1 MAVMKATVWQVVAL
15 EDYPGDLWRDWQQL
29 AVNHHATNPM
39 LDAEFARLLVQYFGD
54 RLHVL
59 VGVHDGDAV
68 MLALVESASHARWQG
83 FRPSQAQAALI
94 VCSPDCEVVPGDM
107 VAAFPSICLRLDLFA
122 LDPREHGPLLRD
134 FNCVQRLPSVRNI
147 CVELEG
153 DFDDYWQQRPR
164 NLRKNT
170 RRYRTRL
177 GEEVGEIELRVAHD
191 RASVISATDRY
202 GIMESRGWK
211 GRIGT
216 ALHPGNL
223 QGQFYRD
230 FMASMADQGR
240 ALVFELY
247 AGDRLLASRLC
258 VTGADI
264 LVILKT
270 TFDEDLKRYA
280 VGRQLLYELLQYLFE
295 TRRIRLVDFY
305 TDASRDQMD
314 WATTDRSM
322 QHASLYPSVS
332 TMRAYTAAKQ
342 AVAWL
347 ARSKGGRR

>member
-1 MAVMKATVWQVVAL
+1 VTTRWQVVAL

-29 AVNHHATNPM
+29 AVRHHATNPM

-54 RLHVL
+54 GLHVL
-59 VGVHDGDAV
+59 IGTHGVDHV
-68 MLALVESASHARWQG
+68 MLALVESASHGRWQG

-94 VCSPDCEVVPGDM
+94 VCSADCQVLPDAI
-107 VAAFPSICLRLDLFA
+107 VAAFPSLCLRLDLYA

-134 FNCVQRLPSVRNI
+134 FNCVQRLSSVRNI
-147 CVELEG
+147 CVEVSG
-153 DFDDYWQQRPR
+153 DFDSYWQQRPR

-170 RRYRTRL
+170 RRYRSRL
-177 GEEVGEIELRVAHD
+177 GDEVGEIRLKVVSD

-230 FMASMADQGR
+230 FMASMAEQGR
-240 ALVFELY
+240 AFVFELY

-258 VTGADI
+258 VTGSNI

-270 TFDEDLKRYA
+270 TFDEELKRYA
-280 VGRQLLYELLQYLFE
+280 VGRQLLYELLNHLFE
-295 TRRIRLVDFY
+295 TRQVSVVDFY

-314 WATTDRSM
+314 WATADRFM
-322 QHASLYPSVS
+322 QHASMYPSVS
-332 TMRAYTAAKQ
+332 TMRAYTVGKQ
-342 AVAWL
+342 VVAWM
-347 ARSKGGRR
+347 ARTKGDSR

>member
-1 MAVMKATVWQVVAL
+1 MTVTTWQVVAL
-15 EDYPGDLWRDWQQL
+15 EDYPGDLWSDWQQL
-29 AVNHHATNPM
+29 AIRHHATNPM
-39 LDAEFARLLVQYFGD
+39 LDAQFARLLVQYFGT

-59 VGVHDGDAV
+59 IGKRDENAV
-68 MLALVESASHARWQG
+68 MLALVESASHGRWQG

-94 VCSPDCEVVPGDM
+94 VCSSDCEVVPGAI
-107 VAAFPSICLRLDLFA
+107 VAAFPSLCLRLDLFA
-122 LDPREHGPLLRD
+122 LDPREHEPFLHDWR
-134 FNCVQRLPSVRNI
+134 CVQRLPSVRNI
-147 CVELEG
+147 CVELHG
-153 DFDDYWQQRPR
+153 TFDDYWQQRPR
-164 NLRKNT
+164 NLRKNI
-170 RRYRTRL
+170 RRYRSRL
-177 GEEVGEIELRVAHD
+177 GDEVGEVRLRVASD
-191 RASVISATDRY
+191 RSSVISATDRY

-230 FMASMADQGR
+230 FMASMAEQGR
-240 ALVFELY
+240 AFVFELY

-280 VGRQLLYELLQYLFE
+280 VGRQLLYELLNYLYDS
-295 TRRIRLVDFY
+295 RLVGVVDFY

-322 QHASLYPSVS
+322 QHDSVYPSVN
-332 TMRAYTAAKQ
+332 TMRAYSAAKQ
-342 AVAWL
+342 VVGWM
-347 ARSKGGRR
+347 ARAKGSVC

>member
-1 MAVMKATVWQVVAL
+1 MSATAWQVVAL
-15 EDYPGDLWRDWQQL
+15 EDYPGNLWRDWQRL
-29 AVNHHATNPM
+29 AVDHHATNPM
-39 LDAEFARLLVQYFGD
+39 LDAEFARLLAQYFGD

-59 VGVHDGDAV
+59 IGLRGGDTV
-68 MLALVESASHARWQG
+68 MLALVEPASLARWQG

-94 VCSPDCEVVPGDM
+94 VCSPECEIVPGVV
-107 VAAFPSICLRLDLFA
+107 VAAFPSRCLRLDLFA
-122 LDPREHGPLLRD
+122 LDPREHGPLLKD
-134 FNCVQRLPSVRNI
+134 FDSVQRLPSVRNI
-147 CVELEG
+147 CVELKGE
-153 DFDDYWQQRPR
+153 FDDYWQQRPR

-177 GEEVGEIELRVAHD
+177 VEEVGEVGLRVAHD
-191 RASVISATDRY
+191 KASVVSATDRY

-230 FMASMADQGR
+230 FMASMAERGR
-240 ALVFELY
+240 AFVFELY
-247 AGDRLLASRLC
+247 TGDRLLASRLC
-258 VTGADI
+258 VTGDGI

-295 TRRIRLVDFY
+295 GRQASVVDFY

-314 WATTDRSM
+314 WATSDRFM
-322 QHASLYPSVS
+322 QHASVYPSVT
-332 TMRAYTAAKQ
+332 TMRAYTAGKQ
-342 AVAWL
+342 AL
-347 ARSKGGRR
+347 ALAARVKGGQR